1 MTTPVMIRLGTTV
14 ELGGVPV
21 GLSQVQGLQATLVA
35 TQPGASVQ
43 LKVKAGEVVP
53 LSGRFYR
60 VVTVHDGGATH
71 VPGGSKSYVQLE
83 ASAEPQR
90 AERLAVP
97 VGASMNAMGFDF
109 AVTSVQGDTVSVE
122 AWPDQ
127 HARKNTRPEL
137 IKSYTGT
144 STFFIIEAMMTER
157 TPAGAVRAW
166 SESTPMASLPA
177 ALAAVKTPP
186 PEPPAAW

>member
-1 MTTPVMIRLGTTV
+1 MTTSGPVMIRLGTNV

-21 GLSQVQGLQATLVA
+21 GLSLVQGAQATLVA

-43 LKVKAGEVVP
+43 LKVKAGDVVS
-53 LSGRFYR
+53 LSGGMYR
-60 VVTVHDGGATH
+60 VVEVHDGGAS
-71 VPGGSKSYVQLE
+71 VMPGGSKSYVRLE
-83 ASAEPQR
+83 ASAEAQPS
-90 AERLAVP
+90 ERLSVP

-137 IKSYTGT
+137 IKSYTVKRDG
-144 STFFIIEAMMTER
+144 SI
-157 TPAGAVRAW
+157 PAGARALSVRNVVAADP
-166 SESTPMASLPA
+166 SRNVPA
-177 ALAAVKTPP
+177 YVELSF
-186 PEPPAAW
+186 

>member
-1 MTTPVMIRLGTTV
+1 MTTNEPVMLRLGTTA

-53 LSGRFYR
+53 LSGLFYR

-137 IKSYTGT
+137 IKSYTVKRDGA
-144 STFFIIEAMMTER
+144 I
-157 TPAGAVRAW
+157 PAGTRSLSVRNVVAADPTRNVPAYV
-166 SESTPMASLPA
+166 ELSL
-177 ALAAVKTPP
+177 
-186 PEPPAAW
+186 